1 MDVDM
6 EGVPHAAL
14 PGAHRAGPSSD
25 TSEDGWECDGWRHE
39 LGDSEVAEAYMDA
52 KFGGEG
58 ADMVEIAG
66 EGGTEGCAALLCSWL
81 LLLLFS
87 CSLCLFASASALA
100 LDSIRASGDY
110 TVKGT

>member
-1 MDVDM
+1 MDMDM

-25 TSEDGWECDGWRHE
+25 TSEDGWECDGWRRELGDSDDGWRRE

-58 ADMVEIAG
+58 ADMVEIV
-66 EGGTEGCAALLCSWL
+66 GGW
-81 LLLLFS
+81 
-87 CSLCLFASASALA
+87 
-100 LDSIRASGDY
+100 
-110 TVKGT
+110 